1 MSNILVID
9 DEHSI
14 LETLEM
20 FLTEKGHTVHKADS
34 GTTGLDLYDRHAP
47 DVVILDIR
55 LPDLDGFELLCSIQT
70 RENPAKVIMITAFQD
85 METTIRAMKLG
96 AYDYIHKPLDAD
108 KVEKAVTRALH
119 TLKVDRETPLFR
131 ELTQPPNPEVII
143 GRSDPMRKI
152 FKMIGLLSQNRAPVL
167 IQGQT
172 GTGKELTA
180 RVIHR
185 NSLFGK
191 EPFITF
197 DCSAMVESLMESEL
211 FGHEKGA
218 FTGATHTKEGKIQLA
233 GNGTLFLDEVGEL
246 PLAMQ
251 GKFLGFLQRHEYMRV
266 GGNQSLASRCR
277 IMAATNR
284 NLANMVQKGHFRQDL
299 YFRLKVVTLYV
310 PPLVDRLSDIPDL
323 VNHFLQKI
331 NWEQGTDIS
340 KLQKGVLDRLAAHT
354 WPGNVRELENVLVEA
369 VVRARGQ
376 VILLD
381 DIEDILSTR
390 HAGEDEDLAAY
401 SLPRMEKEHIQN
413 TLTLLNWNRSETARV
428 LGITLPT
435 LRSKIKKYGLL
446 PLDAHSRPHRKGP

>member
-1 MSNILVID
+1 MNKILVID

-20 FLTEKGHTVHKADS
+20 FLAEKGHRVYSADS
-34 GTTGLDLYDRHAP
+34 GGKGLDLYHQQRP

-55 LPDLDGFELLCSIQT
+55 LPDADGFELLRNIQAQ
-70 RENPAKVIMITAFQD
+70 ENPAKVIMITAFQD
-85 METTIRAMKLG
+85 METTIKAMKLG

-108 KVEKAVTRALH
+108 KVEKALNRALH
-119 TLKVDRETPLFR
+119 TLKVDRETPLLK

-143 GRSDPMRKI
+143 GKSDQMRKI

-197 DCSAMVESLMESEL
+197 DCSAMVESLLESEL

-266 GGNQSLASRCR
+266 GGNQSLASSCR
-277 IMAATNR
+277 IIAATNR
-284 NLANMVQKGHFRQDL
+284 NLAAMVQKGTFRRDL

-323 VNHFLQKI
+323 VSHFLQKI
-331 NWEQGTDIS
+331 NWEQCTDIS
-340 KLQKGVLDRLAAHT
+340 RLQKGALDRLAAHT

-369 VVRARGQ
+369 VVRARGK
-376 VILLD
+376 VILLEE
-381 DIEDILSTR
+381 IEDILS
-390 HAGEDEDLAAY
+390 AGHPIEDENPVSY
-401 SLPRMEKEHIQN
+401 SLPHMEKEHIQH
-413 TLTLLNWNRSETARV
+413 TLNVLNWNRSETARM

-435 LRSKIKKYGLL
+435 LRSKIRKYGIL
-446 PLDAHSRPHRKGP
+446 PPDESSN